1 MDTTLI
7 LLCILAAAFAVTR
20 LESNLLGERVS
31 FFTDAEYLVVGVLCG
46 PLVSGLLGPVRM
58 ASLDPLLAAITGFV
72 GFVVG
77 LSLRFGRHGTRS
89 TTWAD
94 RGFALMTCLLTGGVL
109 ATAGWAAIS
118 HLTGVAPSDPLLL
131 IASATLGFGG
141 VAISRQAVHVAATRS
156 RADGPI
162 TRLLHS
168 TAVSGQVLAII
179 GFGVTIATKRALVD
193 GEQFLHGA
201 LDEVWLRV
209 IVWNAVSLVA
219 GVGSGFIFHLFVG
232 SRGGSERLFL
242 GTVGLVAFTSGIAQA
257 LDFSTLFL
265 GLTAGVTI
273 AAFSPVA
280 GQVAASV
287 TRLRRPTAVI
297 LLILAGAM
305 WTPIEGLLWLIPVA
319 WIGLRIVALRG
330 TARMAAALHPQLDSE
345 HRGIGSGLL
354 AQGSLAAAIAV
365 HLAAEPQA
373 GSSTLVDVVVTTLL
387 LSAVANELWG
397 TSAVRRLL
405 ENSGETGRLAPA
417 ADDASADG
425 GRDRLAPLSPS
436 DAADAAHGAS

>member
-7 LLCILAAAFAVTR
+7 LLCILAAAFAVTH
-20 LESNLLGERVS
+20 LESKLLGERVS

-46 PLVSGLLGPVRM
+46 PLVFGVLGPQRM
-58 ASLDPLLAAITGFV
+58 ASLAPLLAAITGFV

-77 LSLRFGRHGTRS
+77 LSLPFGRHGTSS

-94 RGFALMTCLLTGGVL
+94 RGFALTTCVLAGAILAAAGWGALSQLTGADVG
-109 ATAGWAAIS
+109 
-118 HLTGVAPSDPLLL
+118 DPLLL
-131 IASATLGFGG
+131 VAAATLGCGG
-141 VAISRQAVHVAATRS
+141 VAISRQAVHVAARRS

-168 TAVSGQVLAII
+168 TAVGGQVLAII
-179 GFGVTIATKRALVD
+179 GFGVTVATKRALVD
-193 GEQFLHGA
+193 GRFLHGA

-209 IVWNAVSLVA
+209 VVWNAVSLAA

-242 GTVGLVAFTSGIAQA
+242 GTVGLVAFTAGVAQA

-265 GLTAGVTI
+265 GLTAGLTV

-280 GQVAASV
+280 SQVSASV
-287 TRLRRPTAVI
+287 TRIRRPTSVI

-305 WTPIEGLLWLIPVA
+305 WSPIEGLLWVIPVS
-319 WIGLRIVALRG
+319 WIGLRILALRA
-330 TARMAAALHPQLDSE
+330 TARLAAALHPALDSE

-365 HLAAEPQA
+365 HLAAESQA
-373 GSSTLVDVVVTTLL
+373 GSSTLLDVVVTTLL
-387 LSAVANELWG
+387 LSAVANQLWG

-405 ENSGETGRLAPA
+405 QNSGETGRIAPA
-417 ADDASADG
+417 SDDDEGRDDAPVGAVE
-425 GRDRLAPLSPS
+425 P
-436 DAADAAHGAS
+436 HGAAGTT